1 MEKINDG
8 GPAFPCE
15 QHETLNREW
24 NQSFEPGMSLR
35 DYFAAAALQGYMSI
49 PDDRN
54 YSGRA
59 KEFKDLSVEEWQGT
73 LLPIISRS
81 DFFDNNSLIYPT
93 CSGTHLLNKIRPT
106 VVSIMVSLRSPLI
119 IS

>member
-1 MEKINDG
+1 MTKPDG
-8 GPAFPCE
+8 GPSYPRTAADPNWGLGTASYE
-15 QHETLNREW
+15 
-24 NQSFEPGMSLR
+24 GMSLR

-73 LLPIISRS
+73 LLSKDAELCYRYA
-81 DFFDNNSLIYPT
+81 DAMLEARE
-93 CSGTHLLNKIRPT
+93 K
-106 VVSIMVSLRSPLI
+106 
-119 IS
+119 